1 MKIDGQCHCGHVRYE
16 AEIDPERVLIC
27 NCTDCQSLSG
37 SAFRTV
43 AQTRS
48 GGFRLI
54 AGEPRIYR
62 KVSEA
67 GAIRLQA
74 FCPECGSPIYSTG
87 EGEEPK
93 VYSLR
98 AGTIR
103 QRAELV
109 PRFQIW
115 SRSALGWLSGLAE
128 IPAVATQPEPAPAA
142 VSRPASP

>member
-1 MKIDGQCHCGHVRYE
+1 M
-16 AEIDPERVLIC
+16 LIAGVKALA
-27 NCTDCQSLSG
+27 Q
-37 SAFRTV
+37 V
-43 AQTRS
+43 ATRS